1 MLRLTCLVLAITPV
15 LAVAQKKPVTM
26 DAVYEDSGRADR
38 RVAMPSAW
46 TPDGKAFVV
55 RRNHIL
61 EVFDAAS
68 GKTRT
73 LVSTDAL
80 EGAAVKA
87 PQKDHPFDWQ
97 NRRVHPTEMEF
108 SGSGTHLLYSAGGD
122 IFLIQFNSGSWVQ
135 LTKTQAAEEDPKLSP
150 DGSTVAFRRN
160 WDLYALDVSSGKE
173 TRLTE
178 NGSETLRNGGL
189 DWVYPEELDLGT
201 AYWWSPDSKSI
212 AYLQFDTSREPI
224 YPHEDLLRPSAVYE
238 PQRYPHAG
246 ENNADV
252 RLGVVAAKGG
262 PTRWIDT
269 GDTRNNFLI
278 ARAGWMPDSK
288 SVYMIRLNRTQN
300 HLEMIAASAATGE
313 QRVVF
318 SESDRFWVN
327 LDGDVI
333 FLNGGKRFLWTSE
346 RDGFRHVYLYSNDGR
361 KVKQLTKG
369 SWEVTGINGVDEQ
382 RGRVFYTSSEPGHLE
397 RQLYSVGLDGSD
409 KRRITAEPGSHT
421 VTMGPAAAYYLDDF
435 SSMKQPGAVTLHSG
449 DGKQISVYRG
459 ADERLSSYDILP
471 TEIVPFRASDGTDLY
486 GRLIRPA
493 GFRPGTRYPV
503 IVKVYGGPGS
513 QAFRDSW
520 TGIDI
525 DQAYAQMGY
534 AVWEAENRGGTGRG
548 HAFETP
554 VFHNLGK
561 VELSDQIDGVKQ
573 LIAMG
578 IADPARVGIQG
589 WSYGGFMTANAM
601 LNAGEVFKCG
611 IAGAPVTDWRNYDS
625 IYTERYMGLPQDNP
639 EGYRESALPSL
650 AHQLSGRLML
660 VHNIEDDNVLFQNT
674 LQLSDALQKAGKIFE
689 TMIYPQK
696 THAVTGPVARQ
707 MNESM
712 VEFFDRCLK

>member
-1 MLRLTCLVLAITPV
+1 MLRLTCLVLAIAPI

-26 DAVYEDSGRADR
+26 DAVYKDSGRDG
-38 RVAMPSAW
+38 RVEMPSAW

-55 RRNHIL
+55 RRNHNL
-61 EVFDAAS
+61 EVVDAAS

-87 PQKDHPFDWQ
+87 PQEERPFDWQ
-97 NRRVHPTEMEF
+97 NRRVHPTEVEF
-108 SGSGTHLLYSAGGD
+108 SGSGKQLLLSAGGD
-122 IFLIQFNSGSWVQ
+122 VFMIQFDSGSWVQ

-150 DGSTVAFRRN
+150 DGLTVAYRRN
-160 WDLYALDVSSGKE
+160 WDLYTLDVASGKE

-201 AYWWSPDSKSI
+201 AYWWSPDSRSI
-212 AYLQFDTSREPI
+212 AYLQFGTGREPI
-224 YPHEDLLRPSAVYE
+224 YPHEDLLRPRAVYE
-238 PQRYPHAG
+238 PQRYPQAG
-246 ENNADV
+246 DNNADV
-252 RLGVVAAKGG
+252 RLGVVAARGG
-262 PTRWIDT
+262 PTRWVDT
-269 GDTRNNFLI
+269 GDTRSNFLI

-300 HLEMIAASAATGE
+300 RLEMIAASAATGE

-318 SESDRFWVN
+318 SESDPFWVN
-327 LDGDVI
+327 LDGDVV
-333 FLNGGKRFLWTSE
+333 FLNDGKRFLWTSE
-346 RDGFRHVYLYSNDGR
+346 RDGFRHIYVYSDDGR
-361 KVKQLTKG
+361 KVKQLTRG
-369 SWEVTGINGVDEQ
+369 NWEVTGINGVDER

-409 KRRITAEPGSHT
+409 KRRVTTEPGSHAIA
-421 VTMGPAAAYYLDDF
+421 MGPAAAYYLDNF
-435 SSMKQPGAVTLHSG
+435 SSMKQPGAVTLHSE
-449 DGKQISVYRG
+449 DGKRISLYRG
-459 ADERLSSYDILP
+459 PDERFSSYDILP
-471 TEIVPFRASDGTDLY
+471 AEIVRFKASDGTQLY

-493 GFRPGTRYPV
+493 GFQPGTKYPV

-513 QAFRDSW
+513 QPFRDSW

-525 DQAYAQMGY
+525 DQVYAQKGY
-534 AVWEAENRGGTGRG
+534 AVWQAENRGGTGRG

-554 VFHNLGK
+554 VFHKLGK
-561 VELSDQIDGVKQ
+561 VELSDQIEGVKQ
-573 LIAMG
+573 LIAIG
-578 IADPARVGIQG
+578 IADPARIGIQG

-639 EGYRESALPSL
+639 EGYRDSALPSL
-650 AHQLSGRLML
+650 AHQLNGRLML

-696 THAVTGPVARQ
+696 THGVTGPVARQ

-712 VEFFDRCLK
+712 LEFFDRCLK

>member
-15 LAVAQKKPVTM
+15 LAVAQKKPVTI
-26 DAVYEDSGRADR
+26 DAVYDDSGRSDGR
-38 RVAMPSAW
+38 MAMPSAW

-55 RRNHIL
+55 PRNHNL
-61 EVFDAAS
+61 EVVDAATGRS
-68 GKTRT
+68 RT
-73 LVSTDAL
+73 LLSTDAL
-80 EGAAVKA
+80 EGAAIKA
-87 PQKDHPFDWQ
+87 TQQDHLFDWQ
-97 NRRVHPTEMEF
+97 NRRVHPTQMEF
-108 SGSGTHLLYSAGGD
+108 SGSGKQLLYSAGGD
-122 IFLIQFNSGSWVQ
+122 IFLIQFDSGSWIQ
-135 LTKTQAAEEDPKLSP
+135 LTKTQAAEQDPKLSP

-160 WDLYALDVSSGKE
+160 WDLYTLDVASGKE

-189 DWVYPEELDLGT
+189 DWVYPEELDMGT
-201 AYWWSPDSKSI
+201 AYWWSPDSRSI
-212 AYLQFDTSREPI
+212 AFLQFDTSREPI
-224 YPHEDLLRPSAVYE
+224 YPHEDLLRSRAVYE
-238 PQRYPHAG
+238 PQRYPQAG

-252 RLGVVAAKGG
+252 RLGVVTAKGG
-262 PTRWIDT
+262 PTRWVDT
-269 GDTRNNFLI
+269 GDTRSNFLI

-288 SVYMIRLNRTQN
+288 SIYMIRLNRTQN
-300 HLEMIAASAATGE
+300 HLEMIAASASTGE

-318 SESDRFWVN
+318 SESDPFWVN
-327 LDGDVI
+327 LDGDVT
-333 FLNGGKRFLWTSE
+333 FLSDGKRFLWTSE
-346 RDGFRHVYLYSNDGR
+346 RDGFRHVYLYSDDGR
-361 KVKQLTKG
+361 KVKQLTRG
-369 SWEVTGINGVDEQ
+369 NWEVTAINGVDQ
-382 RGRVFYTSSEPGHLE
+382 RRGRVFYTSSEPGHLE

-409 KRRITAEPGSHT
+409 KRRITTEAGSHT
-421 VTMGPAAAYYLDDF
+421 VTMGPEAAYYLDNF

-459 ADERLSSYDILP
+459 PDERLSAYDILP
-471 TEIVPFRASDGTDLY
+471 AEIVPFKASDGTELY

-493 GFRPGTRYPV
+493 GFRQGTQYPV
-503 IVKVYGGPGS
+503 MVKVYGGPGS

-525 DQAYAQMGY
+525 DQVYAQKGY

-554 VFHNLGK
+554 VFHKLGK

-578 IADPARVGIQG
+578 IADPARIGIQG
-589 WSYGGFMTANAM
+589 WSFGGFMTANAM
-601 LNAGEVFKCG
+601 LNAGKVFKCG

-625 IYTERYMGLPQDNP
+625 IYTERYMGLPQDDP
-639 EGYRESALPSL
+639 EGYRDSALPAV
-650 AHQLSGRLML
+650 AHQLIGRLML

-696 THAVTGPVARQ
+696 THGVTGPVARQ

-712 VEFFDRCLK
+712 LEFFDRCLK